1 VEAVAREPSPSPSP
15 FGNYAYAILTAN
27 ALRTPDKVALTYC
40 GERSFTYAELN
51 GRVNRVA
58 HALLA
63 AGVPPGTRVASL
75 MNETLHVAEV
85 YLAQMKIGSI
95 VAALNPYWPEDT
107 VAQVVE
113 RSGCTAFVYDATVEE
128 MVRKIR
134 PRLPGVT
141 LWLRVGGPAGAAGAG
156 DDGDDAV
163 DVDALA
169 AAASA
174 AEPPLGGFG
183 DDLLALFYTSGTTG
197 LPKAVMHTHASSL
210 ATAQIWLDVGRDP
223 NSVMGTGAIIWG
235 IGFPALVGP
244 AFYAGM
250 KLVLEQDW
258 GPANF
263 LRVVPRERVTHVSL
277 IPSFFAALLGSDEHE
292 DADLSSLTSIML
304 GGEPLLPSLRE
315 RIMKRL
321 PGAAIYSYYGQ
332 TEAPYTCFGRQ
343 DDGSQ
348 DIASAGRARMSCAV
362 RITDP
367 NGTRVIDEV
376 GEINLTGPN
385 VMAGYDR
392 EPERTA
398 EMLRDGWYVGGDL
411 GVMTADG
418 FLTVLGRRADSILK
432 DGQWSQ
438 PAQLEEAATEIEG
451 VAEAGVVGVPAHPE
465 GQDAVAQQILV
476 AVVQRA
482 GARLDADEVRRQ
494 LMARLPAHQHPDLVI
509 VAADLPHTQDAS
521 GGPGKLLRRA
531 IRDRYADRLLPSS

>member
-1 VEAVAREPSPSPSP
+1 VAREPSPFS
-15 FGNYAYAILTAN
+15 NYAYAILTAN

-40 GERSFTYAELN
+40 GTQSFTYAELN
-51 GRVNRVA
+51 ATVNRVA

-63 AGVPPGTRVASL
+63 AGVTPGTRVASL

-85 YLAQMKIGSI
+85 YLAQMKIGST

-107 VAQVVE
+107 LAQVVD

-128 MVRKIR
+128 VVRKIR

-141 LWLRVGGPAGAAGAG
+141 LWLRVGGPPEVA
-156 DDGDDAV
+156 DEAV

-169 AAASA
+169 ATASDG
-174 AEPPLGGFG
+174 EPPLGGFG

-197 LPKAVMHTHASSL
+197 LPKAVMHTHFSSL
-210 ATAQIWLDVGRDP
+210 ATAQIWLDVGRDHD
-223 NSVMGTGAIIWG
+223 SVMGTGAIIWG

-292 DADLSSLTSIML
+292 QADLSSLTSIVL

-348 DIASAGRARMSCAV
+348 DISSVGRARMSCAA

-367 NGTRVIDEV
+367 SGQRVIDEV
-376 GEINLTGPN
+376 GEINLSGPN
-385 VMAGYDR
+385 VMAGYDG
-392 EPERTA
+392 EPAKTA
-398 EMLRDGWYVGGDL
+398 EVLRDGWYVGGDL
-411 GVMTADG
+411 GIMTADG
-418 FLTVLGRRADSILK
+418 FLAVLGRRDDSILK
-432 DGQWSQ
+432 AGQWSQ
-438 PAQLEEAATEIEG
+438 PAQLEEAAVEVDG
-451 VAEAGVVGVPAHPE
+451 VAEAGAVGVPAHPE
-465 GQDAVAQQILV
+465 GHDAVEQQILL
-476 AVVQRA
+476 AVVPRA
-482 GARLDADEVRRQ
+482 GATLDADAVRDQ
-494 LMARLPAHQHPDLVI
+494 LVDRLPAHRHPDLVV
-509 VAADLPHTQDAS
+509 VADELPHTQDAS

-531 IRDRYADRLLPSS
+531 IRDRYAGRLPAT

>member
-1 VEAVAREPSPSPSP
+1 VAPAPSP
-15 FGNYAYAILTAN
+15 FTNYAHAILTAN

-40 GERSFTYAELN
+40 GEQSFTYDELN
-51 GRVNRVA
+51 RKVNRVA

-63 AGVPPGTRVASL
+63 AGVAPGTRVASL

-85 YLAQMKIGSI
+85 YLAQMKLGSI

-107 VAQVVE
+107 LAQVVE
-113 RSGCTAFVYDATVEE
+113 HSDCTAFVYDATVEE
-128 MVRKIR
+128 VVRKIR
-134 PRLPGVT
+134 PRLPNVK
-141 LWLRVGGPAGAAGAG
+141 LWLRVGGPAPANKG
-156 DDGDDAV
+156 DAI
-163 DVDALA
+163 DVDALVA
-169 AAASA
+169 AATET
-174 AEPPLGGFG
+174 EPPLGGHG

-197 LPKAVMHTHASSL
+197 LPKAVMHTHFSSL
-210 ATAQIWLDVGRDP
+210 ATAQIWLDVGHDQD
-223 NSVMGTGAIIWG
+223 SVMGTGAIIWG

-258 GPANF
+258 GPSNF

-277 IPSFFAALLGSDEHE
+277 IPSFFSALLGSDEHE
-292 DADLSSLTSIML
+292 SADLSSLTSIVL

-348 DIASAGRARMSCAV
+348 DISSVGRARMACAV

-367 NGTRVIDEV
+367 NGARVTDEV

-385 VMAGYDR
+385 VMSGYDKQ
-392 EPERTA
+392 PDKTA
-398 EMLRDGWYVGGDL
+398 DVLRDGWYVGGDL
-411 GVMTADG
+411 GIMNADG
-418 FLTVLGRRADSILK
+418 YLTVLGRREDSILK
-432 DGQWSQ
+432 AGQWSQ
-438 PAQLEEAATEIEG
+438 PAQLEEAAAEVEG
-451 VAEAGVVGVPAHPE
+451 VAEAGVVGVPAHPD
-465 GQDAVAQQILV
+465 GQDAVEQRILV
-476 AVVQRA
+476 AVVPRA
-482 GARLDADEVRRQ
+482 GTSLDADAVRER
-494 LMARLPAHQHPDLVI
+494 LTARLPAHQRPDVVV
-509 VAADLPHTQDAS
+509 VAAELPHTQDAS

-531 IRDRYADRLLPSS
+531 IRDQYADRVPTA